1 MNRVHQSL
9 CARFSRVAKAVSG
22 GMFLFA
28 AGWPIVLH
36 TAEHLPARILQVIMD
51 LKTVPGPGSIRYFL
65 RDLQGNVDLEFW
77 LAGVIFLAL
86 GVFADVLRWIIS
98 RGRQKINYRTVIIP
112 VILGGIAA
120 LIIWYQIGRYGS
132 E

>member
-1 MNRVHQSL
+1 
-9 CARFSRVAKAVSG
+9 
-22 GMFLFA
+22 MFLFA

-36 TAEHLPARILQVIMD
+36 MAEHLPAIILQVIMD

-86 GVFADVLRWIIS
+86 GVLADVLRWIIS
-98 RGRQKINYRTVIIP
+98 RGRQKINYRTAIIL
-112 VILGGIAA
+112 VILGVIAA